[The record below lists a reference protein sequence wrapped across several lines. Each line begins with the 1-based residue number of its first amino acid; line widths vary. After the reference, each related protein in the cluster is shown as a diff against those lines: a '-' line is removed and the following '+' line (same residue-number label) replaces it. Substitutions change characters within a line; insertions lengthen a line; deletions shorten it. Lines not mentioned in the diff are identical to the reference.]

1 MSDDAPRTPCTPVEV
16 VAARLEAILA
26 HYGPDILSRRGVPEV
41 VTVAEEPQFPEL
53 PPEPEKDEA
62 DRVTIRVS
70 VACAY
75 PGCAKEAYTRVR
87 GYCAGHGY
95 RAKRGLPMD
104 PPFTP
109 HNRKTDADP
118 CRRCGTLSW
127 RRTGKSRSC
136 AKCNRDR
143 VTASRAALRQA
154 EAC

>member
-1 MSDDAPRTPCTPVEV
+1 VTDAPPRTPCTPVEV
-16 VAARLEAILA
+16 VAARLDAILA
-26 HYGPDILSRRGVPEV
+26 RYGPDILSRRGVPAEI
-41 VTVAEEPQFPEL
+41 TVAEEPSFPEL
-53 PPEPEKDEA
+53 PPEPEKDAA
-62 DRVTIRVS
+62 DLVTIRVS

-75 PGCAKEAYTRVR
+75 PGCIKEAYTRVR

-109 HNRKTDADP
+109 HNRKTDTDP
-118 CRRCGTLSW
+118 CRNCGTLSW

-143 VTASRAALRQA
+143 VAASRTALRQA

>member
-1 MSDDAPRTPCTPVEV
+1 VTDTDVLVPPTPVEV
-16 VAARLEAILA
+16 VAARLEAIIA

-41 VTVAEEPQFPEL
+41 VTVAEEPEFPPL
-53 PPEPEKDEA
+53 PPEPEKDAA
-62 DRVTIRVS
+62 DLVTIRVS